1 MAGARDIL
9 RRARPLAPHLA
20 VAGVIAFFLLHA
32 LHGRGGL
39 LAYVHLQDRLAAAK
53 QTRAELVEQRERLAH
68 RIELLKPGTLNPDM
82 LEEQARRV
90 LNFARPDEVVV
101 LLDHGDPAGGGEQP

>member
-39 LAYVHLQDRLAAAK
+39 LAYVHLTDRLEAAR
-53 QTRAELVEQRERLAH
+53 QTRAELVDQRERLAH
-68 RIELLKPGTLNPDM
+68 RIELLKPGRLNPDM

-101 LLDHGDPAGGGEQP
+101 LLDDAESADGAERR